1 MTEPRD
7 LGLKIID
14 IHIKKLFFLLD
25 DHSARRPNSWEVEM
39 ILLENSEL
47 AWMKTMQEYVVMQ
60 VSGAAVYSHVSRIKI
75 IKAHPVMLH
84 IQQHAKLL
92 SSPMVP
98 DNSGLT
104 TCNQMLKE
112 NQGNLLL
119 FLYSRL
125 TYRS

>member
-1 MTEPRD
+1 
-7 LGLKIID
+7 
-14 IHIKKLFFLLD
+14 
-25 DHSARRPNSWEVEM
+25 M

-47 AWMKTMQEYVVMQ
+47 AWMKTMQEYVVTQ

-119 FLYSRL
+119 FYDLEVWVKYN
-125 TYRS
+125 YRKLGRERMYGQQDKPTILLVFTRNKTRVN